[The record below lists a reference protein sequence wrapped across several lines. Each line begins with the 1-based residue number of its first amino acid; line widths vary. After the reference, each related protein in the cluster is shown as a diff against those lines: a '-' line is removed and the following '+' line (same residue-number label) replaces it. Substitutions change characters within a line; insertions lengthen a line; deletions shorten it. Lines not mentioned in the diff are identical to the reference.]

1 MPRATFRSRVGP
13 NFKIPPK
20 IAFQKF
26 VKMTDH
32 LCLHQFDKFCKW
44 WAINHRKRKL
54 CEFAETCMEKL
65 GKSLLGN
72 LFFGGFSTFRTNF
85 RSSMQNLRL
94 FPRSLLKFLRFLSF
108 LSPLFF
114 VRKFLSRK
122 WRIFVQHWA
131 KKIRIP
137 LQFSSSPFFIQNF
150 KRGVQCSEDQ
160 NAFAQILSY
169 IYFLLCK
176 YVAHFPQILKQNLF
190 HQMIFYILQLA
201 TKIFRPSGVSV
212 FKVYIF

>member
-1 MPRATFRSRVGP
+1 MNLQKLVWKISGNHFWELIFWRVFDIWNHFPIQHAEPPTLSTLTAQVSAISLILEPIIFREEISVE
-13 NFKIPPK
+13 
-20 IAFQKF
+20 
-26 VKMTDH
+26 KM
-32 LCLHQFDKFCKW
+32 K
-44 WAINHRKRKL
+44 
-54 CEFAETCMEKL
+54 
-65 GKSLLGN
+65 
-72 LFFGGFSTFRTNF
+72 NF
-85 RSSMQNLRL
+85 RAA
-94 FPRSLLKFLRFLSF
+94 LS
-108 LSPLFF
+108 
-114 VRKFLSRK
+114 
-122 WRIFVQHWA
+122 Q
-131 KKIRIP
+131 KIRIP

>member
-1 MPRATFRSRVGP
+1 MQLVYSPLVQPTLEPLQQQQASCNFAFYAARHLPIQHAEPPTLSTLTAQVSAISLILEPIIFREEISVE
-13 NFKIPPK
+13 
-20 IAFQKF
+20 
-26 VKMTDH
+26 KM
-32 LCLHQFDKFCKW
+32 K
-44 WAINHRKRKL
+44 
-54 CEFAETCMEKL
+54 
-65 GKSLLGN
+65 
-72 LFFGGFSTFRTNF
+72 NF
-85 RSSMQNLRL
+85 RAA
-94 FPRSLLKFLRFLSF
+94 LS
-108 LSPLFF
+108 
-114 VRKFLSRK
+114 
-122 WRIFVQHWA
+122 Q
-131 KKIRIP
+131 KIRIP